1 MYVCICNAV
10 TEREIARA
18 IERGAHTLAQ
28 LTETLGVGTGCG
40 KCLDAAASFLASHP
54 PPAAVAEPPA

>member
-1 MYVCICNAV
+1 MYVCICHAV

-18 IERGAHTLAQ
+18 IERGARTLEQ
-28 LTETLGVGTGCG
+28 LADTLGVGTGCG
-40 KCLDAAASFLASHP
+40 KCRDTAAGFLASHP

>member
-18 IERGAHTLAQ
+18 IEQGARTLEQ
-28 LTETLGVGTGCG
+28 LAESLGVGTGCG
-40 KCLDAAASFLASHP
+40 KCRDTAAAYLAHH
-54 PPAAVAEPPA
+54 AEPQAGAGPRA